1 MRLITL
7 KALLLASLSS
17 FGAVASEV
25 QDSSNNVD
33 VVDRWTHWPTVGSA
47 DLNFMFFDV
56 YTSEL
61 RAPDGVYTVDNDIT
75 PHPVAL
81 AITYE
86 RNISKKH
93 LLKET
98 KKQWLHLG
106 YSPTESEQWTQR
118 LDAIYTDVAT
128 GEQLVY
134 ITDGQ
139 TGSFLYI
146 TQDGS
151 TQLRG
156 TITDEAL
163 NDAFLAI
170 WLSPNTEYP
179 KHRQQLIGM
188 NQR

>member
-7 KALLLASLSS
+7 KTLLFACMAS
-17 FGAVASEV
+17 FGTVASEV
-25 QDSSNNVD
+25 QNTSTID
-33 VVDRWTHWPTVGSA
+33 VVKGWTHWPTVGSA

-61 RAPDGVYTVDNDIT
+61 RAPDGVYTVDSDIT

-106 YSPTESEQWTQR
+106 YSSADSDRWTQT
-118 LDAIYTDVAT
+118 LDAIYPDVAT

-146 TQDGS
+146 TQDGA

-156 TITDEAL
+156 TITNEAL